1 MNNWFYKICLVL
13 LLVSLEVAMVEL
25 SFIISVLISLLIF
38 RKHISGKLVVLII
51 LLFALFLIGMITVFN
66 PENDYYHFIKDVIYF
81 LRPITVLTAVYFLVM
96 RMKDRHAFFNMIVL
110 LGFLYAGNHVFRILA
125 HLPNIQPDVTILRNS
140 FGRYNH
146 IESLAVIIV
155 ICIRDLQLKRTRYKI
170 VYQGMVGL
178 LFLSY
183 LLYFSRTMILVTLMV
198 CLAYYG
204 FLKLNRRG
212 LIALAFFAV
221 FAGIS
226 GYFISQYNPPEDS
239 TNMFDG
245 FVLKIK
251 NSYAETF
258 SLDNVNVY
266 DLDRRSLWKRWRA
279 YESSVVLKEVDQQK
293 KWLTGEGFGS
303 TIDIGFEAFLGG
315 DWTRNISLTHSGF
328 AYVYLKTGILGI
340 LVYLLIPLYLYS
352 FAYFGNGRSA
362 NIKYNNL
369 LVGVAFYILITT
381 FVVTGLY
388 KPYDMALVLAGAVF
402 ALKELDN
409 RENRDTGHQG
419 DT

>member
-38 RKHISGKLVVLII
+38 RNHISGKLVVLIM

-170 VYQGMVGL
+170 VYQAMVGL

-183 LLYFSRTMILVTLMV
+183 LLYFSRTMILVSLMV

-352 FAYFGNGRSA
+352 FAYFGNGRPA

>member
-1 MNNWFYKICLVL
+1 MNKWFYKIALIV
-13 LLVSLEVAMVEL
+13 LLVSLEMAMVEL
-25 SFIISVLISLLIF
+25 SFLISTLIVLLLF
-38 RKHISGKLVVLII
+38 RDRISGKAVVVI
-51 LLFALFLIGMITVFN
+51 LLLFVLFLIGMIPVFK

-81 LRPITVLTAVYFLVM
+81 LRPITVLLAVYFLVM
-96 RMKDRHAFFNMIVL
+96 RMKDRHAFFNMVVL

-146 IESLAVIIV
+146 IESVAVIII
-155 ICIRDLQLKRTRYKI
+155 ICIRDLQLKRTRYTI
-170 VYQGMVGL
+170 VYKAMVGL

-212 LIALAFFAV
+212 LIAIGFFAV

-226 GYFISQYNPPEDS
+226 GYFISQYDPPEDS

-245 FVLKIK
+245 FILKIK

-258 SLDNVNVY
+258 SLDDINVY

-279 YESSVVLKEVDQQK
+279 YESSLVIKEVDQQR

-303 TIDIGFEAFLGG
+303 TIDIGFEAYLGG
-315 DWTRNISLTHSGF
+315 DWTRDISLTHSGF

-352 FAYFGNGRSA
+352 FAYFGDRKRKGVR
-362 NIKYNNL
+362 YNNL

-388 KPYDMALVLAGAVF
+388 KPYDMAMVLAGAVF

-409 RENRDTGHQG
+409 RENRDTGNQG
-419 DT
+419 NT